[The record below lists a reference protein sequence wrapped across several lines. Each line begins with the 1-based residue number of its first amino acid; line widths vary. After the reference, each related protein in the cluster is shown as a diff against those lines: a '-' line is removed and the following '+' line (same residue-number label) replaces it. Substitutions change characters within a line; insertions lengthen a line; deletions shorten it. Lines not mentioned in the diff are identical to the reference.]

1 MGWAHYWPMARGL
14 RDTGLAC
21 IGAGHN
27 DVPGPMAPMEP
38 RTLGCHGLVFVT
50 AGTGWFGHGVPR
62 ARPDPGAVVGFE
74 APALL
79 WLFPGIAHRYGSGP
93 TGWSESWVLFDGV
106 ATRGYAEFGVGDP
119 DRPLVVVP
127 DGVPGTVAE
136 AFEEL
141 RQAADLPGREA
152 QVIAASLVHRL
163 VGIAAQ
169 LARATDPA
177 ARTLVDRLVA
187 DSAEGLTVAQRAR
200 RAGVTTAVLREHVM
214 RETGLTPH
222 EVVLRTRLARA
233 QHLLTSSDL
242 SVAEVAGQVGYHDP
256 AYFSRFFRSRA
267 GMSPQ
272 QFRSLP

>member
-1 MGWAHYWPMARGL
+1 MGWVHYWPMARGL

-27 DVPGPMAPMEP
+27 DTPGPMEPMGP

-50 AGTGWFGHGVPR
+50 AGAGWFGSGD
-62 ARPDPGAVVGFE
+62 ARTRSGTGEVVDFE

-79 WLFPGIAHRYGSGP
+79 WLFPGIAHRYWAGP
-93 TGWSESWVLFDGV
+93 SGWSESWVLFDGV

-119 DRPLVVVP
+119 ERPLVAMP
-127 DGVPGTVAE
+127 DGVPGTVGE
-136 AFEEL
+136 TFDEL
-141 RQAADLPGREA
+141 RHAADLPGREA
-152 QVIAASLVHRL
+152 QVIAASVVHRL

-187 DSAEGLTVAQRAR
+187 DSAEDLTVAQRAR
-200 RAGVTTAVLREHVM
+200 RAGVTAAVLREHVM

-233 QHLLTSSDL
+233 QHLLTSSEL
-242 SVAEVAGQVGYHDP
+242 SVAEIAGQVGYHDP